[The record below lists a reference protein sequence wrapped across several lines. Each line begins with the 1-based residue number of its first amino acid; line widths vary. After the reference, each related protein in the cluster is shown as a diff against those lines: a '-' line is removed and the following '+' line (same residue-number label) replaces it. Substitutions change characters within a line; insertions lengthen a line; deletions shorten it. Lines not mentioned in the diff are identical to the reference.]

1 MISPFIINDK
11 NLFLD
16 RFPTGQ
22 VNRSLQAWDA
32 ADEYLLNYL
41 EQEQLTSAKQR
52 ILIFNDNFGALSCNL
67 AQHQLYCVN
76 DSFLSHQGIEY
87 NFEQN
92 GISTDNLTLLTS
104 LEDLPS
110 DISIVLFKIPKS
122 KTLLCYQL
130 SQIKQQLSD
139 QVTFIAADRAKE
151 IHSSTLKVFENY
163 LGTTKTSLA
172 VKKARLV
179 FSQLD
184 NNKAPTASSLNAWP
198 LENTEFTINNHANV
212 YAREKLDIGA
222 RYFMQNLPN
231 IAADAQVIDL
241 GCGNG
246 VIGLQVLSKQPTANI
261 LFIDESYMAI
271 ESAKLNIA
279 KNLPSG
285 LAQCQFQIND
295 CLTSVEG
302 GSVDVILCNPPFHQQ
317 TATTDH
323 IAWQMFKDS
332 HRVLKKGGELRIIG
346 NRQLGY
352 HIKLKR
358 IFGNEKLIAS
368 NDKFVTISAI
378 KR

>member
-41 EQEQLTSAKQR
+41 EQEQLTSAKQK

-184 NNKAPTASSLNAWP
+184 NNKALTATSLNAWP

-271 ESAKLNIA
+271 ESAKLNIT
-279 KNLPSG
+279 KNLPSE